1 MPKYWFK
8 PKEFGYGATPS
19 TWEGWALTVL
29 ALLLAAGVVLVGP
42 GIRDNLQRS
51 LFVVI
56 GLALVL
62 VPYAYVAWRKT
73 EGGWRW
79 RAGE

>member
-8 PKEFGYGATPS
+8 QKQFGTGATPS

-56 GLALVL
+56 GLVLVL
-62 VPYAYVAWRKT
+62 APYVYVAWRKT

-79 RAGE
+79 RSGE